1 MAITWRNVDAPN
13 MASAN
18 ALGVIAGR
26 QITQGL
32 DALSSLALDRE
43 DEIQKENTQTVL
55 DRIYAMNSVADVESA
70 LSSNAFGLDAL
81 NQEFGNKG
89 VDITKIRNAL
99 MERDN
104 QIMADENTRYEY
116 DTNLTK
122 RKDAPLLDKKFSEL
136 IDAGSLDEI
145 NSITADLD
153 NSGLSE
159 AGILAVRQAEAKA
172 KQNLLDL
179 QDAEVN
185 RTRATTNFEYSQQKH
200 QWDAANQAFTEYN
213 QEKQKLADFVN
224 KYEPEKVLEIKST
237 LANAQ
242 SEMDKIA
249 KKYPTNVDLDAV
261 VEKGTAVDAISDYVK
276 TLDSS
281 KVDVAEVQ
289 RRLEDKIIHNGAKNV
304 FTVDVGEVV
313 NGEVVQKQ
321 KSYTMSNLPKWVV
334 DQSLKSIGEINND
347 WYFSDWG
354 KGDLKSAQREK
365 FVKDIK
371 TNLEIYSNYR
381 LNVLKKEREENKVKA
396 VIANAHS
403 QELAR
408 VLRAEQA
415 YKESL
420 KPKKSL

>member
-18 ALGVIAGR
+18 ALGVTAGR

-104 QIMADENTRYEY
+104 QIMTDENTRYEY

-179 QDAEVN
+179 KDAEVN
-185 RTRATTNFEYSQQKH
+185 RTRSAINFKNSQQEH
-200 QWDAANQAFTEYN
+200 QWAASNQAFTQYN
-213 QEKQKLADFVN
+213 QEQQKLADFVN
-224 KYEPEKVLEIKST
+224 KYEPEKVLEIQST

-289 RRLEDKIIHNGAKNV
+289 RRLEDKIINNGANNV

-354 KGDLKSAQREK
+354 KGDLKSTQREK